1 LAALIAPAPIQQKP
15 AAAQPV
21 FFAPIR
27 RDHSSRPTYREF
39 EGGLR
44 LKVAIRQA
52 TIIVRC
58 SAKRLAS
65 RRVLR
70 VHRGFKK
77 QNQWNQRY
85 RGTSN
90 ISLRCRRGQCKHS
103 RREFYD

>member
-1 LAALIAPAPIQQKP
+1 LPRTNSTKTGCGAAG
-15 AAAQPV
+15 

-58 SAKRLAS
+58 SAKR
-65 RRVLR
+65 
-70 VHRGFKK
+70 
-77 QNQWNQRY
+77 
-85 RGTSN
+85 
-90 ISLRCRRGQCKHS
+90 
-103 RREFYD
+103 